1 MGATIEQDI
10 MYVVGRIRAD
20 ERRKLVAAIVSWL
33 REGVADDK
41 LDARGNVT
49 PRALDSL
56 AEAIEHED
64 WQVRT
69 K

>member
-10 MYVVGRIRAD
+10 RYVVGRIRAD
-20 ERRKLVAAIVSWL
+20 ERKKIIAAIVLWL
-33 REGVADDK
+33 REGVVDDK
-41 LDARGNVT
+41 PDARGNVT
-49 PRALDSL
+49 AGALDSL